1 MGWEGRRAFSWVCFF
16 LYMKHIGKN
25 ISAINHF
32 STLTCG
38 LAWIK
43 GCGWLFQRTEKKK
56 NACSQHLLRNDSE
69 GQKTSVYPIIWCKVM
84 WMVGNSGSIWDLY
97 CLKKDMGLF
106 SSTIWQRNHYSKILP
121 DMEKSTELSFQ
132 TVLPGV
138 YSKAPG
144 WGKVPLTEACLW
156 WTLNISTGWH
166 WFWGEDKCKHLW
178 IGHIITL

>member
-1 MGWEGRRAFSWVCFF
+1 MAWLGLKAVDDSFKGQKRKRMFA
-16 LYMKHIGKN
+16 HG
-25 ISAINHF
+25 
-32 STLTCG
+32 TC
-38 LAWIK
+38 LEMA
-43 GCGWLFQRTEKKK
+43 
-56 NACSQHLLRNDSE
+56 LRDK
-69 GQKTSVYPIIWCKVM
+69 KTSVYPIIWCKVM

-106 SSTIWQRNHYSKILP
+106 SSTIWPKNHYSKILP
-121 DMEKSTELSFQ
+121 DMERSTELSFQ

-156 WTLNISTGWH
+156 CTLNISTGWH

-178 IGHIITL
+178 MGHSITL